1 MSAEFGM
8 MVRAILPEIGLVILA
23 GIALTLDLTLKG
35 DLRRKYF
42 GWITAAGFMV
52 ILVIGLIFSRP
63 PAEGVLIWGQM
74 LRLDEAGYVFR
85 LIFLVGAG
93 LTALFAAESELLSEH
108 SEFFM
113 LLVVATLG
121 MCLMASAA
129 DLILLYLAMETVSI
143 PMYVMVGF
151 RLRDTRSVEAG
162 LKYLFYG
169 AASTTV
175 MLFGISLI
183 YGFSGSTHIYRIAAA
198 LQAQYGNFPQTAVIA
213 ALMLMVVGFA
223 FKISAA
229 PFHFWTPDVYEGA
242 PTPVAGFLSTASK
255 AAGFA
260 MLMRVLLVAFP
271 EYAQVWTLVIGL
283 MAAGTMLIGNLLAVT
298 QRNMKR
304 LLAYSSISQA
314 GYILVGVAANSPL
327 GVTGAVY
334 YLVAYLVTN
343 LAAFGIVAMV
353 NRTTGS
359 SDIDHFAGLS
369 RRSPALALAFLA
381 ALLSLGGIPPFAG
394 FIGKLLVFGSAVQA
408 GGWLV
413 WLAGFAI
420 LNSVISLYYYLNV
433 LKVVYLHRAEDENE
447 PYVKGPARNTALVL
461 AVAGIVLLGIVIA
474 PFLALSNGAAISLW
488 NF

>member
-8 MVRAILPEIGLVILA
+8 MIRAILPEIGLVILA
-23 GIALTLDLTLKG
+23 GIALTLDIALKG
-35 DLRRKYF
+35 DFRRKYF
-42 GWITAAGFMV
+42 GWITAAGF
-52 ILVIGLIFSRP
+52 LVIFVVGLLFSRP

-74 LRLDEAGYVFR
+74 LRLDEAGYLFR
-85 LIFLVGAG
+85 LIFLVGAA
-93 LTALFAAESELLSEH
+93 LTSLFAAESELLSEH

-113 LLVVATLG
+113 LLVVSTLG
-121 MCLMASAA
+121 MCFMASAA
-129 DLILLYLAMETVSI
+129 DLIMLYLAMETVSI

-151 RLRDTRSVEAG
+151 RLRDTKSVEAG
-162 LKYLFYG
+162 LKYLLYG
-169 AASTTV
+169 ATATTV
-175 MLFGISLI
+175 MLFGISLV
-183 YGFSGSTHIYRIAAA
+183 YGFSGTTHLYRIAGA
-198 LQAQYGNFPQTAVIA
+198 LQLQYGNFPQEAVIA

-260 MLMRVLLVAFP
+260 MMLRTLLVAFP
-271 EYAQVWTLVIGL
+271 EYSQLWTLVLGF

-298 QRNMKR
+298 QKNMKR

-314 GYILVGVAANSPL
+314 GYILIGVAANTPL
-327 GVTGAVY
+327 GVTGAIY
-334 YLVAYLVTN
+334 YLAAYLVTN
-343 LAAFGIVAMV
+343 LAAFGIIAMV

-369 RRSPALALAFLA
+369 RRSPGLALAFLA

-394 FIGKLLVFGSAVQA
+394 FVGKLLVFGSAVQA

-413 WLAGFAI
+413 WLAGFGI
-420 LNSVISLYYYLNV
+420 LNSVVSLYYYLNV
-433 LKVVYLHRAEDENE
+433 LKVVYLNRSDDEDK
-447 PYVKGPARNTALVL
+447 PYVEGPARNAALVM
-461 AVAGIVLLGIVIA
+461 AVVGIVLFGIVIA
-474 PFLALSNGAAISLW
+474 PLLALSNGAAASLW